1 LLGAGLALL
10 FAERLAEHAVAFL
23 VVGII
28 TTHVGCTTNTASSA
42 LETPSQY
49 GGQSL
54 YCVHW
59 LALAALLVY
68 VIAANRS

>member
-10 FAERLAEHAVAFL
+10 FAERLAEHA
-23 VVGII
+23 
-28 TTHVGCTTNTASSA
+28 
-42 LETPSQY
+42 

-54 YCVHW
+54 YSMHW